1 MFSFCKKKNVSS
13 GSTEQTDSNV
23 IDAAVGLKMSCSVPT
38 AGSSAG
44 SSFLPIAASV
54 DSTVERS
61 VLTVSHVV
69 DELIEM
75 PLAPIDLSSLE
86 EKPYQPKLKT
96 FPITDGRKFA
106 SKELKSRRPTP

>member
-23 IDAAVGLKMSCSVPT
+23 INAAVGLKMSSSVPT

-61 VLTVSHVV
+61 VPTVSHVV

-75 PLAPIDLSSLE
+75 PLAPIDLSSLG

>member
-1 MFSFCKKKNVSS
+1 MSS
-13 GSTEQTDSNV
+13 
-23 IDAAVGLKMSCSVPT
+23 SVPT

-61 VLTVSHVV
+61 VPTVSHVV

-75 PLAPIDLSSLE
+75 PLAPVDLSSLG